1 MNDKNWYDEVK
12 EDFAKNIN
20 DSYTLNLALSVL
32 EDRKELLNENLK
44 LQQELQQKEDIINKA
59 KEFIKKHNEKAGKLY
74 YKYDNKYLLSEIKE
88 DIRDILKEVK

>member
-1 MNDKNWYDEVK
+1 MNEEIKDMLIVSAILFKHNVPVEEAKQIGSYIEKLVYEKQKLK
-12 EDFAKNIN
+12 E
-20 DSYTLNLALSVL
+20 
-32 EDRKELLNENLK
+32 
-44 LQQELQQKEDIINKA
+44 QLQQKEDIIKKA